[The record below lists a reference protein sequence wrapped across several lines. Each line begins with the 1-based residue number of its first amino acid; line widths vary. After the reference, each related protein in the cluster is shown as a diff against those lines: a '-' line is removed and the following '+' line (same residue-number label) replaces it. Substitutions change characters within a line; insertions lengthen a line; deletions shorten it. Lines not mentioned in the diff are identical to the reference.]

1 MSGRSR
7 GRAARPAWMER
18 PTLAGQVSKSTIL
31 VVVCLLVAFPFL
43 VIVSTSLSS
52 AETLDRT
59 GGYVVFPTALDF
71 SAYRTILSGGIVTRA
86 VLVSVGVTVA
96 GTAVSLV
103 ATVLLAYGLSRRGS
117 FAHRTLLTIVL
128 LTFLFPPGVIP
139 SYLVVKEL
147 GLLDT
152 YASLVLPTAVSA
164 FNVVIM
170 RGFFMNVPGELLD
183 SARIDGAGE
192 WRVLWQIVLPLS
204 KAVLAVIGLFY
215 AVAYWNAFF
224 TAMLYLNDTAK
235 WPLQLLLRTY
245 VLGGSTLGGSSSF
258 DPGAA
263 ASLPPVQSVQMAVV
277 VIALVPIL
285 CVYPFLQRHFSKGV
299 LTGAV
304 KG

>member
-1 MSGRSR
+1 MSGSR
-7 GRAARPAWMER
+7 VMRPVWMER
-18 PTLAGQVSKSTIL
+18 PSVASHVSKAAVL
-31 VVVCLLVAFPFL
+31 VAVCLLVAFPFL

-59 GGYVVFPTALDF
+59 GGYVVFPTSLDF
-71 SAYRTILSGGIVTRA
+71 SAYEAILSGGIVTRA

-117 FAHRTLLTIVL
+117 FAHRTLLAIVL

-170 RGFFMNVPGELLD
+170 RGFFMNVPQELLD

-192 WRVLWQIVLPLS
+192 WRVLLTIVLPLS

-258 DPGAA
+258 DPGGA

-285 CVYPFLQRHFSKGV
+285 CVYPFLQRHFATGV